1 MDNFYT
7 EMKETLDGLSLNNP
21 TCSVQLE
28 DLESSNSYSFF
39 PNIYAEALVPINLRK
54 WPAFDAGSAM
64 ASDMPD
70 IGDKIKTPLDNLLV
84 AKEYLDTAQIDI
96 QWRVSGS
103 LLASGSGY
111 SFN

>member
-54 WPAFDAGSAM
+54 WPAFDAEAQWQVICQILEIRLKL
-64 ASDMPD
+64 PW
-70 IGDKIKTPLDNLLV
+70 ITYLLQ
-84 AKEYLDTAQIDI
+84 KNI
-96 QWRVSGS
+96 
-103 LLASGSGY
+103 
-111 SFN
+111 